1 VLLAVREVLGDP
13 FLQAFRSCHLFPS
26 VLESSYSVILSLYTE
41 GCRDMSVRLVKKL
54 VLWASHQKEM
64 ELLED

>member
-1 VLLAVREVLGDP
+1 
-13 FLQAFRSCHLFPS
+13 
-26 VLESSYSVILSLYTE
+26 VILSLYTE